1 MLDEFALN
9 LRKVSDE
16 SLGRDETPRHSSHD
30 FSHTTALLVIEWC
43 FPGASL
49 AIEARFQNIA
59 VMAFWR
65 KRWKRHILFAMA
77 DLVPMAFWTTANL
90 LEVVD
95 GRFDESKGPWKMP
108 SHAELLKTKSWQA
121 FSLPWVNGRV
131 LLKIDDLLHLPK
143 RDIKDWKQNR
153 SAQLVEGKQ
162 SFSLLWIQGIFAPGD
177 NGKL

>member
-30 FSHTTALLVIEWC
+30 FSHTTVLLVIEWC

-95 GRFDESKGPWKMP
+95 GRFDESKGP
-108 SHAELLKTKSWQA
+108 
-121 FSLPWVNGRV
+121 
-131 LLKIDDLLHLPK
+131 
-143 RDIKDWKQNR
+143 
-153 SAQLVEGKQ
+153 
-162 SFSLLWIQGIFAPGD
+162 
-177 NGKL
+177 

>member
-1 MLDEFALN
+1 MASFIYPMYNKQTENRKLLIALFSPLFRVIFKVV
-9 LRKVSDE
+9 LRLCTQRLKKI
-16 SLGRDETPRHSSHD
+16 THP
-30 FSHTTALLVIEWC
+30 
-43 FPGASL
+43 
-49 AIEARFQNIA
+49 
-59 VMAFWR
+59 R

-162 SFSLLWIQGIFAPGD
+162 SFILLWIQGIFAPGD